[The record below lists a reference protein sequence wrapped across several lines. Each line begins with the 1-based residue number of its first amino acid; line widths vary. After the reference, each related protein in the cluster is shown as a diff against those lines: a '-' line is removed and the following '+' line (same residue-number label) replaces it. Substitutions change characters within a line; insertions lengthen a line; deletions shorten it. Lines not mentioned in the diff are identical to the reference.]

1 MANQD
6 YTKKQLLEMGACTNC
21 QFCAQV
27 CPTVAASLDGNL
39 SAVYRI
45 EGLKKI
51 VRSRNI
57 LFRKL
62 FRSKA
67 LSEDQWKHFSD
78 TVFKC
83 TLCGHCQEV
92 CPVGIHL
99 KDLWVSVRQDMVHS
113 KFHPNKLKLI
123 RDHLEED
130 HNVFGEDKEERA
142 EWVED
147 LRHPPQDLYIRDQAE
162 VVYFTGCVSAYY
174 PVAQKIPM
182 ALVEIFDISGI
193 DFTLLGEEEWCCGF
207 QLLGAGMKEQ
217 IQNYIAHNLEAV
229 RRKKAKS
236 VVFSCPSCYQM
247 WREYY
252 PRDIEIFHVTQF
264 LKKLTETNR
273 VPFKTLS
280 WTVTYHDPCDLGR
293 AARVFSEPREIIR
306 SIPGIQLVELAHNK
320 ESCRCCGGG
329 GNLEMIDAQ
338 LAAEI
343 ARQKIEEVVR
353 TGAQA
358 VITSC
363 QQCVRT
369 MLTHVRRNKIP
380 LEVLDITQLVH
391 RALDK

>member
-6 YTKKQLLEMGACTNC
+6 YSKKQLIEMGACTNC

-27 CPTVAASLDGNL
+27 CPTVSASLDGNL
-39 SAVYRI
+39 SAVFRI
-45 EGLKKI
+45 DGIKRI
-51 VRSRNI
+51 VRSRNL

-62 FRSKA
+62 FRSKE

-99 KDLWVSVRQDMVHS
+99 KDLWVSARQDMVHS
-113 KFHPNKLKLI
+113 KFHPEKLKMI

-130 HNVFGEDKEERA
+130 RNVFGEDKEERA

-162 VVYFTGCVSAYY
+162 VVYFTGCVSSYF

-182 ALVEIFDISGI
+182 ALAEIMDIGQI
-193 DFTLLGEEEWCCGF
+193 EFTLLGEEEWCCGF
-207 QLLGAGMKEQ
+207 PLLGAGMKDKVQ
-217 IQNYIAHNLEAV
+217 AYIEHNLEAV

-252 PRDIEIFHVTQF
+252 PPDIEIFHVTQF
-264 LKKLTETNR
+264 LKKLIEANR
-273 VPFKTLS
+273 IPFKTLS

-293 AARVFSEPREIIR
+293 AARIFSEPREIIR
-306 SIPGIQLVELAHNK
+306 SIPGIKLVELAHNK

-343 ARQKIEEVVR
+343 ARQKIDEVID

-380 LEVLDITQLVH
+380 LEVLDITQLVR

>member
-6 YTKKQLLEMGACTNC
+6 YSKKQLIEMGACTNC

-27 CPTVAASLDGNL
+27 CPTVSASLDGNL
-39 SAVYRI
+39 SAVFRI
-45 EGLKKI
+45 DSIKRI
-51 VRSRNI
+51 VRSRNL

-62 FRSKA
+62 FRSKE
-67 LSEDQWKHFSD
+67 LSGDQWKHFSD

-99 KDLWVSVRQDMVHS
+99 KDLWVSARQDMVHS
-113 KFHPNKLKLI
+113 KFHPEKLKMI

-130 HNVFGEDKEERA
+130 RNVFGEDKEERA

-162 VVYFTGCVSAYY
+162 VVYFTGCVSAYF

-182 ALVEIFDISGI
+182 ALAEIMDIGQI
-193 DFTLLGEEEWCCGF
+193 EFTLLGEEEWCCGF
-207 QLLGAGMKEQ
+207 PLLGAGMKDKVQ
-217 IQNYIAHNLEAV
+217 AYIEHNLEAV

-252 PRDIEIFHVTQF
+252 PPDIEIFHVTQF
-264 LKKLTETNR
+264 LKKLTEANR
-273 VPFKTLS
+273 LPFKTLS

-293 AARVFSEPREIIR
+293 AARIFSEPREIIR
-306 SIPGIQLVELAHNK
+306 SIPGIKLVELAHNK

-343 ARQKIEEVVR
+343 ARQKIDEVID

-380 LEVLDITQLVH
+380 LEVLDITQLVR

>member
-6 YTKKQLLEMGACTNC
+6 YSKKQLIEIGACTNC

-27 CPTVAASLDGNL
+27 CPTVSASLDGNL
-39 SAVYRI
+39 SAVFRI
-45 EGLKKI
+45 DSIKKI
-51 VRSRNI
+51 VRSRNL

-62 FRSKA
+62 FRSKE

-99 KDLWVSVRQDMVHS
+99 KDLWVSARQDMVHS
-113 KFHPNKLKLI
+113 KFHPEKLKMI

-130 HNVFGEDKEERA
+130 RNVFGEDKEERA

-162 VVYFTGCVSAYY
+162 VVYFTGCVSSNF

-182 ALVEIFDISGI
+182 ALAEIMDIGQI
-193 DFTLLGEEEWCCGF
+193 EFTLLGEEEWCCGF
-207 QLLGAGMKEQ
+207 PLLGAGMKDKVQ
-217 IQNYIAHNLEAV
+217 AYIAHNLEAV

-252 PRDIEIFHVTQF
+252 PPDIEIFHVTQF
-264 LKKLTETNR
+264 LKKLTEANR
-273 VPFKTLS
+273 LPFKTLS

-293 AARVFSEPREIIR
+293 AARIFSEPREIIR
-306 SIPGIQLVELAHNK
+306 SIPGIKLVELAHNK

-343 ARQKIEEVVR
+343 ARQKIDEVID

-380 LEVLDITQLVH
+380 LEVLDITQLVR

>member
-1 MANQD
+1 MANKD
-6 YTKKQLLEMGACTNC
+6 YSKRQLLEMGACTNC

-27 CPTVAASLDGNL
+27 CPTVAASRDGNL
-39 SAVYRI
+39 SAVFRI
-45 EGLKKI
+45 DGLKKI

-62 FRSKA
+62 FRSKE

-92 CPVGIHL
+92 CPVGIQL

-113 KFHPNKLKLI
+113 KFHPKKLKQI

-142 EWVED
+142 DWVED
-147 LRHPPQDLYIRDQAE
+147 LRDPPENNYIRDQAE

-182 ALVEIFDISGI
+182 ALAEIMDISAVE
-193 DFTLLGEEEWCCGF
+193 FTLLGEDEWCCGF
-207 QLLGAGMKEQ
+207 PLLGAGMKDKVQ
-217 IQNYIAHNLEAV
+217 AYIAHNLEAV
-229 RRKKAKS
+229 RRKKARS

-252 PRDIEIFHVTQF
+252 PQDIEIFHVTQF
-264 LKKLTETNR
+264 LKKLIETNR
-273 VPFKTLS
+273 IPFKTLS
-280 WTVTYHDPCDLGR
+280 LTVTYHDPCDLGR
-293 AARVFSEPREIIR
+293 AARIFSEPREIIR
-306 SIPGIQLVELAHNK
+306 AIPGIKLVELAHNK

-343 ARQKIEEVVR
+343 ARQKIEEVVD

-380 LEVLDITQLVH
+380 LEVLDITQLVQ
-391 RALDK
+391 RALEK